1 MTTTLGLIVLCG
13 AVVAAGGWLL
23 LRGLVP
29 AQPRLGDVLARLD
42 DAPLARAE
50 APALAEA
57 ESRSAR
63 LGGWLHRRG
72 WLPLGEDQRR
82 MLELQG
88 KTIAEYGADKL
99 IMAGLGLVTPVIVGA
114 LLGSMLGWAAPVPVA
129 AGIVGAVV
137 GWFVPDLLLR
147 RGAAVAR
154 AGAGEALFTFFDL
167 VVLERMANL
176 SATQAVTT
184 AAAVSDA
191 PLFDRVRTALS
202 RARLQQQA
210 PWDELRRLANRLNLP
225 ELGDIADVMQLDE
238 SGAALTETLRAR
250 VRELRDAHLTVSRI
264 AAHEVSERMTVYMV
278 LPAMIF
284 GLIFLTPPLMRL
296 VGLA

>member
-50 APALAEA
+50 APASAEA

-72 WLPLGEDQRR
+72 WLPLGEGQRR

>member
-50 APALAEA
+50 APASAEA

>member
-50 APALAEA
+50 APASAEA

-72 WLPLGEDQRR
+72 WLPLGEVQRR

>member
-72 WLPLGEDQRR
+72 WLPLGEGQRR